1 MWNCITV
8 SALESLLQT
17 SKINTLPG
25 QQTLR
30 NCPSNSMTV
39 YVIGTLAVAAVC
51 ASCQAVLLCCY
62 PPAHR
67 DRQTLHCFQ
76 VPIQRAG
83 RTRPWWTTKA
93 IPQNISLAKA
103 LPLVRRRLRPR
114 PCARCIPTGSLSA
127 MNPPRWTST
136 TCKSRRTTCT
146 CAWAKALWRR
156 TCSCACT
163 PRVRA
168 ILQSMSCSAK
178 SFFFFLVVVVVVHSK
193 FLLLLLVTH
202 IKPLAQSIQLSPYI
216 GNQNVFFS
224 FTDFLCFVALCQCFR
239 WCFLLSQWKS
249 ILVSYHFQVL
259 WPMMAGGAEPALGL
273 LPAHDAVRVAPPSLP

>member
-83 RTRPWWTTKA
+83 ITRPWWTTRA
-93 IPQNISLAKA
+93 IPPNISLAKA
-103 LPLVRRRLRPR
+103 LPLVRRSLLPR
-114 PCARCIPTGSLSA
+114 PCARCIPTGSLTGSLISPDGQAPHARAGALPVRALEPRRCGGRPAFVHARQGRGPFCRACPAKTRGKGA
-127 MNPPRWTST
+127 MP
-136 TCKSRRTTCT
+136 
-146 CAWAKALWRR
+146 L
-156 TCSCACT
+156 SCAC
-163 PRVRA
+163 
-168 ILQSMSCSAK
+168 
-178 SFFFFLVVVVVVHSK
+178 SK
-193 FLLLLLVTH
+193 
-202 IKPLAQSIQLSPYI
+202 KRKGGEGAEEK
-216 GNQNVFFS
+216 
-224 FTDFLCFVALCQCFR
+224 ALCAFFAYGGGHQAF
-239 WCFLLSQWKS
+239 
-249 ILVSYHFQVL
+249 SYQEEQKGGGGGTQKKQPKAK
-259 WPMMAGGAEPALGL
+259 PMMMVPW
-273 LPAHDAVRVAPPSLP
+273 VV